1 MSARSARFLVD
12 TEGNQVGVV
21 LDMVEYRRL
30 LKDLEELEAIRAYD
44 EAKRSG
50 DEVIPVEQALRE
62 IEAEQS

>member
-30 LKDLEELEAIRAYD
+30 LEDLEELEAIRAYD

-50 DEVIPVEQALRE
+50 DEVIPIEQALRE